1 MGLIL
6 GWSSWWCSDKF
17 ILILVFSNVQIDVSF
32 HICSHLWYCFH
43 MFIMIL
49 VFTYVHNVVNCF
61 PMFIMMLMFTYVHND
76 VNVCALSY
84 RQPRLRDEVVNC
96 LQNVAGVQVV
106 VVRVAV
112 VRVAH
117 LEVVQHR
124 FQLAGR
130 NLKCFIVI
138 TELYK
143 ECQNLAVIQSCF
155 QNFIWKK

>member
-1 MGLIL
+1 MV
-6 GWSSWWCSDKF
+6 
-17 ILILVFSNVQIDVSF
+17 VFS
-32 HICSHLWYCFH
+32 
-43 MFIMIL
+43 
-49 VFTYVHNVVNCF
+49 YVHNVVNCF

-96 LQNVAGVQVV
+96 LQDVAGVQVV

-117 LEVVQHR
+117 LKVVQHR

-138 TELYK
+138 LNDRMNVK
-143 ECQNLAVIQSCF
+143 
-155 QNFIWKK
+155 IWH